1 MGFPFSR
8 GMVRVAFLI
17 PVAGLLGV
25 PFQGLA
31 GTITLGSAQAFAVLG
46 ASTVTNTGNST
57 VTGDLGLYAGTSFT
71 PGSGTFTL
79 NGTEHITDA
88 AAQLAKNALT
98 AAYTTSE
105 SLSPTYTLTGQ
116 DLGNMVLTPGVYFF
130 ADSAQLTGV
139 LTLNFGNNPNADFVF
154 QIGSTLTTA
163 SGSSVVVDNAGAGS
177 GIYFQVGSSAT
188 LGTTT
193 AFQGN
198 ILAQDSITINNSATI
213 VCGRALART
222 GAVTMDTNTIS
233 DTCPAGNGSYGY
245 SGASSNTG
253 VPEPGTLSLL
263 SMGLGAGFLLF
274 RRFRPRLR

>member
-1 MGFPFSR
+1 
-8 GMVRVAFLI
+8 MVRVAFLVL
-17 PVAGLLGV
+17 VAGLLGV

-31 GTITLGSAQAFAVLG
+31 GTISLGSAQAFAVLG
-46 ASTVTNTGNST
+46 ASTVTNTGNT
-57 VTGDLGLYAGTSFT
+57 TITGDVGLYAGTSFT

-88 AAQLAKNALT
+88 AAQLAENALT
-98 AAYTTSE
+98 AAYTSSANLT
-105 SLSPTYTLTGQ
+105 PTTILTGV
-116 DLGNMVLTPGVYFF
+116 DLNGLVLAPGVYFF
-130 ADSAQLTGV
+130 ATSAQLTGK
-139 LTLNFGNNPNADFVF
+139 LTLDFGTTPNADFVF

-163 SGSSVVVDNAGAGS
+163 SGSSIVVDNAGAGS

-213 VCGRALART
+213 ECGRALART

-233 DTCPAGNGSYGY
+233 DTCPAANGSYGY

-253 VPEPGTLSLL
+253 VPEPGTLTLL